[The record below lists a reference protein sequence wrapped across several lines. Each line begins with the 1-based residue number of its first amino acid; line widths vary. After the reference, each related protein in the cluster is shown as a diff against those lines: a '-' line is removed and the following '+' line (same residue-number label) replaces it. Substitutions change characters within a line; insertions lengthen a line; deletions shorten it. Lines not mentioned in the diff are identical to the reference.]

1 LFAAVY
7 AAAMREDHQPTL
19 DEWRERAERAE
30 SFRRFVIVAA
40 VVLFY
45 AWAFRDQ
52 LIGLLQ
58 KLPAGVY
65 GD

>member
-1 LFAAVY
+1 MCRDRDL
-7 AAAMREDHQPTL
+7 TI

-30 SFRRFVIVAA
+30 SFRRFVVVAV

-58 KLPAGVY
+58 KLPAGIRD
-65 GD
+65 G

>member
-1 LFAAVY
+1 
-7 AAAMREDHQPTL
+7 MREDRDLTL
-19 DEWRERAERAE
+19 EEWRERAERAE
-30 SFRRFVIVAA
+30 AFKRFVFVTA

-58 KLPAGVY
+58 KLPAGIS